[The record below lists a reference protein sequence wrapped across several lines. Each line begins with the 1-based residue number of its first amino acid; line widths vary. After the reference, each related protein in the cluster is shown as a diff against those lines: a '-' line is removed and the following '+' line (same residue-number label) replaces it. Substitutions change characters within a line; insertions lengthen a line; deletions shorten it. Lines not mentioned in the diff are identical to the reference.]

1 MKISVFKLIGLALG
15 AFTWGLNEASAAG
28 FEKGILWSGRFAGVA
43 NAATPMVAGAESLFF
58 NPAGLAKT
66 DGISFSANL
75 SPTYS
80 QFSAPITVANTP
92 ITSNREGFLPFGI
105 LGSYQVTNTLG
116 VGIGYY
122 ISGGNR
128 TEYRDVSFPNNFG
141 IANYRSNL
149 TIGEASIGAGYEIL
163 DGLRVGA
170 SYRIIHVSG
179 ELSYGGVT
187 NVAGSPTLYALNL
200 TDLGA
205 TRWNGFRV
213 GAQYAAKDSIWGIGG
228 QWRSSVNFTA
238 NGTGTSTLKTNAPV
252 TIPMV
257 SGAAT
262 ASSTFPDQ
270 FSVGLYVDP
279 LKDKLRLLTEYVFTE
294 YQKNKSF
301 PITAIGSV
309 TPNDLPLNWNNMNN
323 LRLGVEYKGIPN
335 WPLRAGYIFTSQVV
349 PNSFP
354 SPLFST
360 PGSANTLVAGFG
372 ATLIPGIT
380 GDFAFEY
387 SWAKATVKSN
397 DVSSQFSTRVGD
409 YSLNEFAFHFG
420 ANLQI

>member
-1 MKISVFKLIGLALG
+1 MKKRVFTLIGLALL
-15 AFTWGLNEASAAG
+15 ASTWGANTASSAG

-43 NAATPMVAGAESLFF
+43 NAATSIVAGSESLFF
-58 NPAGLAKT
+58 NPAGLART

-80 QFSAPITVANTP
+80 EFSAPITVANSP

-105 LGSYQVTNTLG
+105 LASYQLTEKLG

-122 ISGGNR
+122 VSGGNR
-128 TEYRDVSFPNNFG
+128 AEYPNVSFP
-141 IANYRSNL
+141 SNL
-149 TIGEASIGAGYEIL
+149 GNATYRANLNIQEASIGAGYEII

-170 SYRIIHVSG
+170 SYRVIHVSG
-179 ELSYGGVT
+179 ELSYATVMT
-187 NVAGSPTLYALNL
+187 NNGLTGIYGINL

-213 GAQYAAKDSIWGIGG
+213 GAQYAPKDSIWGLGG
-228 QWRSSVNFTA
+228 QWRSSVDFTA
-238 NGTGTSTLKTNAPV
+238 DGTGKTTFSNA
-252 TIPMV
+252 TTA
-257 SGAAT
+257 SGNT
-262 ASSTFPDQ
+262 GVSSTFPDQ
-270 FSVGLYVDP
+270 LSVGTYVDP
-279 LKDKLRLLTEYVFTE
+279 VKDQIRVLAEYVFTQ
-294 YQKNKSF
+294 YQKNKII
-301 PITAIGSV
+301 PITLPGRSSKL
-309 TPNDLPLNWNNMNN
+309 DLPLNWNNMNN
-323 LRLGVEYKGIPN
+323 LRIGVEYKGIPN

-349 PNSFP
+349 PNSSP

-360 PGSANTLVAGFG
+360 PGSANTLVAGIG

-387 SWAKATVKSN
+387 SWAKGTVN
-397 DVSSQFSTRVGD
+397 NTDVNSQFATRVGD